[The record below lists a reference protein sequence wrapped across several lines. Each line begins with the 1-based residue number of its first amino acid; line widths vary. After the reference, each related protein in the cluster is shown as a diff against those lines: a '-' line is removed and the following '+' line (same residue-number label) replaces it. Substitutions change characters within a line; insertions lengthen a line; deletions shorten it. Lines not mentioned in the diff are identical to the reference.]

1 MKKRREREE
10 EHGGCRSLGRKRGK
24 EKVREREKPRTP
36 GLYSNANLA
45 SLELLQLNFPPSE
58 MLRGLVQLHG
68 HLYFSRR
75 ELKWL
80 IFSFHF

>member
-1 MKKRREREE
+1 MGAVGVWGERGGKR
-10 EHGGCRSLGRKRGK
+10 K
-24 EKVREREKPRTP
+24 REREKPRTP
-36 GLYSNANLA
+36 GLCSNANLA

-80 IFSFHF
+80 IFGFHF